1 MARLSIYL
9 LGTFQVRLKD
19 QFVTHILRTD
29 KERLLLAYLAIE
41 QGHSHPRASLAQLFW
56 PDRPESVARTNLRQA
71 LLGVRQTIGDRA
83 ATSPFLTLVE
93 ESIQFNPPYPYWI
106 DATAFQACFQA
117 VQNHQHTQ
125 LETCQTCMQRYHEAV
140 TLYRGDFLSGF
151 LPTNIPILL
160 SWINNYREMFFRYY
174 INALHN
180 LTAYYRSQGRH
191 ELAMRYARQ
200 QVMMAPLEERGHR
213 QLMSLLAT
221 DGQRSAAMQQY
232 LALKNTLWE
241 EVGRLPA
248 PETEALLDRIRNGR
262 SVETGR
268 LDPNAP
274 PRPKASPFI
283 DRHEELGRI
292 SKCMADPNCR
302 LLVVNG
308 SEGSGK
314 TRLALQ
320 LANQH
325 IDTFRDGVWF
335 VDARSAQNADQLNGS
350 IAQCLGLQF
359 PGGHPIREQLF
370 EFLAPFETL
379 LIIDNYADQAGQTT
393 FLSELL
399 QATLGVKILILCRKR
414 CAPPVAC
421 LFELHGLSYPQSLD
435 DPNLLEFPAVQLF
448 VGRARQIHQD
458 FQLTGQDRSYA
469 VQICQLT
476 GGNPLAIELA
486 CARLV
491 DHSVQEVAQNLQQDL
506 AKLQASIRKPSSPL
520 SGIENTER

>member
-1 MARLSIYL
+1 MMARLSIYL

-19 QFVTHILRTD
+19 QFVTHILRTE

-41 QGHSHPRASLAQLFW
+41 QGHSHPRAALAQLFW
-56 PDRPESVARTNLRQA
+56 PERPEPIARTNLRQA
-71 LLGVRQTIGDRA
+71 LMGVRQTIGDRI

-106 DATAFQACFQA
+106 DASAFQACFQA
-117 VQNHQHTQ
+117 VQNHPHAQ

-151 LPTNIPILL
+151 MPTGIPVLM
-160 SWINNYREMFFRYY
+160 SWINDYREQFFRYY

-180 LTAYYRSQGRH
+180 LTAYYRAQSRL

-200 QVMMAPLEERGHR
+200 QVVMAPLEERGHR

-241 EVGRLPA
+241 ELGRPPA
-248 PETEALLDRIRNGR
+248 PETETLLDRIRNGR
-262 SVETGR
+262 SLETGR

-274 PRPKASPFI
+274 PRPQVSPFI
-283 DRHEELGRI
+283 GRQEEIERI
-292 SKCMADPNCR
+292 SKCMADPDCR
-302 LLVVNG
+302 LLVLNG
-308 SEGSGK
+308 PEGSGK

-320 LANQH
+320 LANQNV
-325 IDTFRDGVWF
+325 DTFRDGIWF
-335 VDARSAQNADQLNGS
+335 VDANGQRTVDQLTGS

-359 PGGHPIREQLF
+359 PGGQPLREHLF

-379 LIIDNYADQAGQTT
+379 LIIDNFDGLTRKIS
-393 FLSELL
+393 FLAELL
-399 QATLGVKILILCRKR
+399 SAAPEVKILVLCRQR

-421 LFELHGLSYPQSLD
+421 LFELHGLSYPHNLD
-435 DPNLLEFPAVQLF
+435 DPKPLAYPAVQLF
-448 VGRARQIHQD
+448 MNRARQIHQD
-458 FQLTGQDRSYA
+458 FQLAGQDLRHA

-486 CARLV
+486 CTRLAEQ
-491 DHSVQEVAQNLQQDL
+491 STQEVAQNLQRDL
-506 AKLQASIRKPSSPL
+506 ARLQASLNKASPP
-520 SGIENTER
+520 TEV

>member
-1 MARLSIYL
+1 MMARLSIYL

-19 QFVTHILRTD
+19 QFVTHILRTE

-41 QGHSHPRASLAQLFW
+41 QGRSHPRATLAQIFW
-56 PDRPESVARTNLRQA
+56 PDRSEPIARTNLRQA
-71 LLGVRQTIGDRA
+71 LMGVRQTIGDRT

-106 DATAFQACFQA
+106 DANAFQACFQA
-117 VQNHQHTQ
+117 VQNHPHTQ

-151 LPTNIPILL
+151 LPTGNSVLL
-160 SWINNYREMFFRYY
+160 SWINAHREQFFRYY

-180 LTAYYRSQGRH
+180 LTAYYRALGRL

-200 QVMMAPLEERGHR
+200 QVVMAPFEERGHR

-232 LALKNTLWE
+232 LALKNTLWDDL
-241 EVGRLPA
+241 GRHPT

-262 SVETGR
+262 SLETGR

-274 PRPKASPFI
+274 PRPQVSTFI
-283 DRHEELGRI
+283 GRQEEIERI
-292 SKCMADPNCR
+292 TKCMVDPDCR
-302 LLVVNG
+302 LLVLNG

-320 LANQH
+320 LANQNV
-325 IDTFRDGVWF
+325 DTFRDGVWF
-335 VDARSAQNADQLNGS
+335 VDARKDQNANQLTGS
-350 IAQCLGLQF
+350 IAQCLGLKF
-359 PGGHPIREQLF
+359 PGGQPIREQLF

-379 LIIDNYADQAGQTT
+379 LIIDNFDGLTNQTA
-393 FLSELL
+393 FLAELL
-399 QATLGVKILILCRKR
+399 SVAPGVKILILCRRR

-421 LFELHGLSYPQSLD
+421 LFELHGLSYPQDLD
-435 DPNLLEFPAVQLF
+435 DPNPLAYPAVQLF
-448 VGRARQIHQD
+448 MHRARQVHQD
-458 FQLTGQDRSYA
+458 FQLTGQDVHYA

-486 CARLV
+486 CTRLSE
-491 DHSVQEVAQNLQQDL
+491 HTPQEVAQSLQRDL
-506 AKLQASIRKPSSPL
+506 AKLQASLNSAQPP
-520 SGIENTER
+520 TEV

>member
-19 QFVTHILRTD
+19 QFVTHILRTE
-29 KERLLLAYLAIE
+29 KERMLLAYLALE
-41 QGHSHPRASLAQLFW
+41 QGRSHPRASLAQMFW
-56 PDRPESVARTNLRQA
+56 PDRPEPIARTNLRQA
-71 LLGVRQTIGDRA
+71 LLGVRQTIGDRV

-106 DATAFQACFQA
+106 DAIAFQACFQA
-117 VQNHQHTQ
+117 VQDHAHTQ

-151 LPTNIPILL
+151 LPTGNPTLQGWL
-160 SWINNYREMFFRYY
+160 STYREKFFRFY

-180 LTAYYRSQGRH
+180 LTAYYRAQDRL

-200 QVMMAPLEERGHR
+200 QVVMAPLEERGHR

-241 EVGRLPA
+241 ELGRPPA

-262 SVETGR
+262 SLETGR

-274 PRPKASPFI
+274 PRPQASPFI
-283 DRHEELGRI
+283 GRQDDLGRI
-292 SKCMADPNCR
+292 SKCMADPDCR
-302 LLVVNG
+302 LLVLNG
-308 SEGSGK
+308 PEGSGK

-325 IDTFRDGVWF
+325 VDTFRDGVWF
-335 VDARSAQNADQLNGS
+335 VDAANARDADTLTAS
-350 IAQCLGLQF
+350 IAQCMGLQF
-359 PGGHPIREQLF
+359 PGGHPLREQLF

-379 LIIDNYADQAGQTT
+379 LILDNFDGLAGQTA

-399 QATLGVKILILCRKR
+399 GSTLGVKILILCRQR

-421 LFELHGLSYPQSLD
+421 LFELHGLSYPLDLD
-435 DPNLLEFPAVQLF
+435 DPNPLAYPAVQLF
-448 VGRARQIHQD
+448 LQRARQIHQD
-458 FQLTGQDRSYA
+458 FQLAGPDLRHA

-486 CARLV
+486 CARLA
-491 DHSVQEVAQNLQQDL
+491 DNSTQEVAQKLQRDL
-506 AKLQASIRKPSSPL
+506 AKLQASRQKPSASP
-520 SGIENTER
+520 EA